1 MVRLYVLPNGNKPVY
16 AAQAVYRV
24 ACLELGQWDRGSGAG
39 RLARRQPKRYYPV
52 KLDLAKED
60 RDRMCAVEESSEAVL
75 EGALGIIVWHSIRQ
89 SGHSHGDMVLRGLKG
104 NRS

>member
-1 MVRLYVLPNGNKPVY
+1 MLGVKVDGRPATACGTSTHLRGDPVGGTLYVLPNGNKPVY

-60 RDRMCAVEESSEAVL
+60 RDRMCAVEESS
-75 EGALGIIVWHSIRQ
+75 
-89 SGHSHGDMVLRGLKG
+89 
-104 NRS
+104 